1 MDERSARSVGPV
13 GPRLSEYLESK
24 AQDWKVKNLPD
35 DVLRHRLV
43 LSVEDFCR
51 AHIAEKFSI
60 VAEEALIDRVLAG
73 DDVREDSLDAVLNT
87 FDAREVALGAR
98 LTKLRSESEAAAS
111 AALPAL
117 RERGVQLHKTNDE
130 LNTLAKDIGAAS
142 KRATSSTAELRD
154 LYEAREKVLE
164 ARRMVEELLNLE
176 ECVAFVEVALK
187 RGDYAAAVGRVA
199 PLARAIEVTADESSG
214 PKKEGDTKKENKE
227 GERAAEVV
235 GSLRRRVSEE
245 LARTAATDAEPAAVC
260 GLAKLMGPLGCADE
274 GHAALTSYC
283 MRKLDAAAV
292 ETTEV
297 MPPGQV
303 QGTVAS
309 SALTSAPAALGR
321 VLQCC
326 AALLEACDSAL
337 DESMG
342 GRDARMLL
350 ASSVRAK
357 CVALG
362 STLGDRYNAAASL
375 KTLTDD
381 ANRRLQQATS
391 TATAATASGGA
402 VVEPSDPEGEQA
414 AQAAEPLVS
423 GLVSM
428 LRGATQ
434 WDAYMRGKT
443 GQTGGD
449 GSGAGESLRH
459 AAPFAEMARAAI
471 TLGHLLAAV
480 AAARAVRTHLAKSA
494 ASEAEGASG
503 DQDGAAAADTA
514 ALSELVDSTFYVAQM
529 SLRRAAHTCDGAI
542 ACAAA
547 RNAAGVLTQTL
558 LGYLQSRLGHLQS
571 LSSKLA
577 GAVDVI
583 SMSSRCHLDVISS
596 TALGSVLVMTSGA
609 VSSAA
614 DDAAALAGSLGGS
627 RLAEAALG
635 TALGSVSA
643 AGATRQ
649 LALLRTL
656 SALTTCIAYTP
667 RLWAQAADDFK
678 RSLPPAAL
686 GAAQDQLNESA
697 AVQQAFEAAR
707 DAGLAQLSRPMLG
720 RLQKRI
726 DGFGSASYVLQSD
739 ASFAKAEADSF
750 VTGLISELELL
761 LRPLAPALIEDA
773 RDALLL
779 QLVAALAGRLET
791 MLLAKRFDQ
800 LGALQLDRELRA
812 ITKRL
817 GELTSR
823 SVREKL
829 ARLTQ
834 MATLLNLETEAE
846 AAELW
851 AEHGS
856 GWRVTKAEAKSV
868 LALRV
873 DFRKEV
879 INSGRW

>member
-1 MDERSARSVGPV
+1 MEKVNATLAVPI

-24 AQDWKVKNLPD
+24 AQDWKVEDIPD

-51 AHIAEKFSI
+51 AHIAETFSI
-60 VAEEALIDRVLAG
+60 VAEDALIDRVLAG

-142 KRATSSTAELRD
+142 RRATSSTAELRD

-199 PLARAIEVTADESSG
+199 PLARAIEETADESGG
-214 PKKEGDTKKENKE
+214 PKKEGDPKKENKE

-235 GSLRRRVSEE
+235 RSLRRRVSDE
-245 LARTAATDAEPAAVC
+245 LARMAATDAEPAAVC

-274 GHAALTSYC
+274 GHAALLSYC

-292 ETTEV
+292 ETAEV
-297 MPPGQV
+297 TPPGQA
-303 QGTVAS
+303 QAQATAAS

-321 VLQCC
+321 VLQRC

-342 GRDARMLL
+342 GRDARLLL

-362 STLGDRYNAAASL
+362 STLGARYNAAASL

-381 ANRRLQQATS
+381 ASRRLQQATS
-391 TATAATASGGA
+391 TAAAAAASGTA
-402 VVEPSDPEGEQA
+402 VVEPSDPEGERA
-414 AQAAEPLVS
+414 AQAAEPLVE
-423 GLVSM
+423 GVVAM
-428 LRGATQ
+428 LRGVTQ

-443 GQTGGD
+443 GGD
-449 GSGAGESLRH
+449 GNGAGESLRH

-471 TLGHLLAAV
+471 TLSHLLAAV
-480 AAARAVRTHLAKSA
+480 AAARAVRTYVAKSA

-529 SLRRAAHTCDGAI
+529 SLRRATHTCDAAI

-583 SMSSRCHLDVISS
+583 SMSSRCHLDAISS
-596 TALGSVLVMTSGA
+596 TALGSVLEMTSGA

-614 DDAAALAGSLGGS
+614 DDAAALAGSLGGG

-635 TALGSVSA
+635 TALVSVSA

-649 LALLRTL
+649 LTLLRTL

-667 RLWAQAADDFK
+667 RLWAQAADDFR

-686 GAAQDQLNESA
+686 GAAQAQLNEAA

-726 DGFGSASYVLQSD
+726 DVFGSASYVLQSD

-791 MLLAKRFDQ
+791 LVLAKRFDQ